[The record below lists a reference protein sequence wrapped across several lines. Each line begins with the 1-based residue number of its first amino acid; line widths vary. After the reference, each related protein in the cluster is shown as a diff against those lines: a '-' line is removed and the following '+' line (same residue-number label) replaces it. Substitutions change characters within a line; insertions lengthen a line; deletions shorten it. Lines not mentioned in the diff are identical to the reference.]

1 MPEPLGTT
9 ALTPGFMIVHGNRLD
24 DLRDLAVSW
33 MRRYPLAPLESER
46 VLVHSN
52 GIAQWLKLA
61 LAEDP
66 REDGGGGGGIAA
78 ALEVQLPAQFLWQA
92 YRAVLGRESIPEV
105 SELDKAPLTW
115 RLMRLLP
122 GLLERR
128 VPHPATFPRRRCRP
142 AQASSTGRAPGRP
155 VRPVPGLSRR
165 LARRLEPGPRPV
177 AHGER
182 AGAPARCR
190 RALAGRIVARA
201 ARRRRCR

>member
-92 YRAVLGRESIPEV
+92 YRAVLG
-105 SELDKAPLTW
+105 
-115 RLMRLLP
+115 
-122 GLLERR
+122 
-128 VPHPATFPRRRCRP
+128 
-142 AQASSTGRAPGRP
+142 
-155 VRPVPGLSRR
+155 
-165 LARRLEPGPRPV
+165 
-177 AHGER
+177 
-182 AGAPARCR
+182 
-190 RALAGRIVARA
+190 
-201 ARRRRCR
+201 

>member
-66 REDGGGGGGIAA
+66 REEWVKVGSIGM
-78 ALEVQLPAQFLWQA
+78 
-92 YRAVLGRESIPEV
+92 ESQPQG
-105 SELDKAPLTW
+105 K
-115 RLMRLLP
+115 R
-122 GLLERR
+122 
-128 VPHPATFPRRRCRP
+128 
-142 AQASSTGRAPGRP
+142 
-155 VRPVPGLSRR
+155 
-165 LARRLEPGPRPV
+165 
-177 AHGER
+177 
-182 AGAPARCR
+182 
-190 RALAGRIVARA
+190 
-201 ARRRRCR
+201 

>member
-122 GLLERR
+122 GLLERPEFR
-128 VPHPATFPRRRCRP
+128 TLQRFLADDADLRKRHQLAE
-142 AQASSTGRAPGRP
+142 
-155 VRPVPGLSRR
+155 R
-165 LARRLEPGPRPV
+165 LADLFDQYQVYRGDWLDDWSQ
-177 AHGER
+177 
-182 AGAPARCR
+182 
-190 RALAGRIVARA
+190 GRDQLRTANG
-201 ARRRRCR
+201 